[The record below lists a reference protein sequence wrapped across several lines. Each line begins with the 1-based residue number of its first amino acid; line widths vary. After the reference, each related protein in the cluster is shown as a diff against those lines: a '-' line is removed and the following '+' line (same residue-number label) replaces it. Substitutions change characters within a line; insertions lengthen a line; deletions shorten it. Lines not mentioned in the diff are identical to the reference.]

1 VSFPLDGY
9 RWLRLTS
16 VPRVPD
22 VPDPGRWLA
31 DSVAAAV
38 SASHAVLRSAAT
50 AGECRPGIA
59 VAWVRAPGSHRLNLL
74 MGGSPEVP
82 AHREGSAAS
91 RWAPGDPVLFPPG
104 ATAETVAADTARG
117 WIASATHWVRCL
129 AATDVDVPDQEGP
142 ASPGSRPAS
151 GLDDYALH
159 LRTPFIWLTV
169 AEPVGSEV
177 LDEEAAATSV
187 RLAAI
192 RRKES
197 SEGHR
202 VELERGQRRMR
213 ELARARGSGLWRV
226 HVLAGGINAV
236 TARESAALL
245 CSGVEAIGSG
255 RLLFPDDQVLPLT
268 EAWDR
273 TVHGPDRSAA
283 PFLGGCEVVA
293 TLLRPPAREVPG
305 IRLLTPYR
313 FDVTPAPAA
322 RQEAV
327 DLGQVLDEGLRP
339 AGAFSVG
346 HATLTRHGFVCGA
359 TGSGKSQTGRRL
371 LESLS
376 TGPRRIP
383 WLVVEP
389 AKAEYATMAGRLAGT
404 DDVLVIR
411 PGDLAAA
418 PASLNPL
425 EPEPGFPLQSH
436 ADLVRALFLAAFQ
449 ANEPFPQVLSHALT
463 DVYTAAGWNLV
474 SGGLRTR
481 IKPKFRLDDADVP
494 AVPRYP
500 TLRELQVTAR
510 RVVDNI
516 GYGREVAA
524 DVRGFVDVRM
534 GSLRQ
539 GAPGRFFEGGHP
551 LDIAGL
557 LERNVVLELE
567 PITSDQDKAFLMG
580 TVLIR
585 LVEHLRVRGPRA
597 SLAHVVLIEE
607 AHRLLRNV
615 HEGPAAA
622 AVELFASLLA
632 EIRAYGEGVVVIE
645 QIPSKILPDV
655 IKNTAF
661 KVMHRLP
668 AADDRDAVGA
678 TMNLSEENGQ
688 AVVSFPPGL
697 AAVSVDGDDRPL
709 LVAVDAGLDRETT
722 AGARS
727 DPPLR
732 GRRSRRCGPDC
743 RGQACSLRQLDDAA
757 RGADEPVV
765 VVWAEAVAASVVM
778 GITAPLPRRRVLD
791 LWDGPGRRLD
801 CALATL
807 ADRAVDARRTELRR
821 WVDPDDFADR
831 LRTVLDA
838 QLRGAAAPATEP
850 ARWRAG
856 PYRWLDVQERL
867 RAAVQAAGDA
877 AAAAAPHP
885 MTQQWR
891 AIGLD
896 LDGATLAAQADQ
908 LTNDPAF
915 RRGSE
920 RVLFGEIDTSGLRAA
935 LLDLAGSDEHLGL
948 RRALQH
954 ACRLTEGDAVLDLL
968 CRHFGEGRPERGN
981 DGG

>member
-1 VSFPLDGY
+1 MSVPLDGY
-9 RWLRLTS
+9 RWLQLTS

-31 DSVAAAV
+31 ASVSAAV
-38 SASHAVLRSAAT
+38 SASHAVLLDGAAE
-50 AGECRPGIA
+50 GEDRPGIA
-59 VAWVRAPGSHRLNLL
+59 LAWVRVPGEERVHIL
-74 MGGSPEVP
+74 MGGRPGIP
-82 AHREGSAAS
+82 AHREGIAKN
-91 RWAPGDPVLFPPG
+91 RWTTGDPVLFPPG
-104 ATAETVAADTARG
+104 ATGEAVAADTARS
-117 WIASATHWVRCL
+117 WITSATHWVRCL
-129 AATDVDVPDQEGP
+129 AATDVEPQEREAP
-142 ASPGSRPAS
+142 TPPGNRPPS

-169 AEPVGSEV
+169 AEPVGPGV

-187 RLAAI
+187 RLASI

-226 HVLAGGINAV
+226 HVLAGGLGAG
-236 TARESAALL
+236 AACRAAALL
-245 CSGVEAIGSG
+245 CSGVEATGSG
-255 RLLFPDDQVLPLT
+255 RLLFPDDQVLALP

-273 TVHGPDRSAA
+273 NVSRTDRSAT

-293 TLLRPPAREVPG
+293 TLLRPPAREMPG

-313 FDVTPAPAA
+313 FDVTPAPVTD
-322 RQEAV
+322 EGGV
-327 DLGQVLDEGLRP
+327 ELGQVLDESLCPVGP
-339 AGAFSVG
+339 FSIG
-346 HATLTRHGFVCGA
+346 HATINRHGLVCGA

-376 TGPRRIP
+376 TGSRRIP

-389 AKAEYATMAGRLAGT
+389 AKAEYRTMAGRLAGW

-474 SGGLRTR
+474 SGGLRTGVR
-481 IKPKFRLDDADVP
+481 PKYRLDEPDVP

-551 LDIAGL
+551 LDIAEL
-557 LERNVVLELE
+557 LQRNVVLELE

-585 LVEHLRVRGPRA
+585 LVEHLRVRGPRP

-678 TMNLSEENGQ
+678 TMNLSDENGQ
-688 AVVSFPPGL
+688 AIVSFPPGL

-709 LVAVDAGLDRETT
+709 LVAVDAGLERET
-722 AGARS
+722 ARGSRS
-727 DPPLR
+727 DPPLK

-743 RGQACSLRQLDDAA
+743 RAHACSLHQMDDAA

-765 VVWAEAVAASVVM
+765 VVWAEAVAASMVM
-778 GITAPLPRRRVLD
+778 GVTAPLPQRRVLD
-791 LWDGPGRRLD
+791 LWEGPGRRLD

-807 ADRAVDARRTELRR
+807 ADRAVDARRTELMR

-838 QLRGAAAPATEP
+838 QLRGTAVPPTEP

-856 PYRWLDVQERL
+856 PYRWLDVQEEL
-867 RAAVQAAGDA
+867 RTAVQTADDA
-877 AAAAAPHP
+877 AATAGPHP
-885 MTQQWR
+885 MTAQWR

-896 LDGATLAAQADQ
+896 LDGATLAAQVDQ
-908 LTNDPAF
+908 LASEPAF

-935 LLDLAGSDEHLGL
+935 LLDLAGSDEPLGL

-954 ACRLTEGDAVLDLL
+954 ACRLPQDSPLLDLL
-968 CRHFGEGRPERGN
+968 CRHFGEDRQERRS
-981 DGG
+981 GGD